1 MIACF
6 TSGGG
11 ELLSLL
17 IYGGLLQVYH
27 CETLVGATKA
37 YQVCLLHSKELTV
50 RLQSLVSIGF
60 VLKLYS
66 NRDKMPV

>member
-1 MIACF
+1 M
-6 TSGGG
+6 
-11 ELLSLL
+11 
-17 IYGGLLQVYH
+17 YH